1 MPARFHADL
10 HCHSTFSDGTLTP
23 AQLAQRARTAG
34 VTLWALT
41 DHDELAGI
49 PAAQQAAAAQ
59 GLDFLTGVEIS
70 VSFAQ
75 ACVHIVGLGVD
86 PAHPALQQGL
96 ADLRN
101 SRGPRAQ
108 EMGRQLEA
116 VGIPNA
122 YEGALRYVGN
132 PALISRTHFARHLV
146 ETGVCK
152 DIPEVFKHYLADGKP
167 GHVPQ
172 RWASLQEAV
181 GWITQAQGVA
191 VMAHPAR
198 YGFTANEEHALFS
211 SFCACGGQA
220 VEVVTGSHAP
230 HEYATYAALARELG
244 LAASRG
250 SDFHSPQESKIDLGG
265 CPRPAGAATRLGLAA
280 GSHRARP
287 GALKRRAC
295 RAHRGRQIPPD

>member
-59 GLDFLTGVEIS
+59 GLDFLAGVEIS

-265 CPRPAGAATRLGLAA
+265 L
-280 GSHRARP
+280 
-287 GALKRRAC
+287 
-295 RAHRGRQIPPD
+295 PPDLPGLQPVWDLLQDRIVRAPAP

>member
-59 GLDFLTGVEIS
+59 GLDFLAGVEIS

-75 ACVHIVGLGVD
+75 TCVHIVGLGVD
-86 PAHPALQQGL
+86 PEHPALQQGL
-96 ADLRN
+96 SDLRN

-211 SFCACGGQA
+211 SFCAGGGQA

-265 CPRPAGAATRLGLAA
+265 L
-280 GSHRARP
+280 
-287 GALKRRAC
+287 
-295 RAHRGRQIPPD
+295 PPDLPGLQPVWDLLQDRIVRAPTP

>member
-23 AQLAQRARTAG
+23 AQLAQRAHTAG

>member
-59 GLDFLTGVEIS
+59 GLDFLAGVEIS

-86 PAHPALQQGL
+86 PEHPALQQGL

-230 HEYATYAALARELG
+230 HEYATYAALARELDRFADWLRQQPEVG
-244 LAASRG
+244 GVYTYVDLRALRPEIPTSQVPLPASIWMLGAALAFLLSRG
-250 SDFHSPQESKIDLGG
+250 MTRIR
-265 CPRPAGAATRLGLAA
+265 PRA
-280 GSHRARP
+280 
-287 GALKRRAC
+287 
-295 RAHRGRQIPPD
+295 

>member
-59 GLDFLTGVEIS
+59 GLDFLAGVEIS

-265 CPRPAGAATRLGLAA
+265 LPADLPGLQPVWDLLQDRIV
-280 GSHRARP
+280 RAP
-287 GALKRRAC
+287 A
-295 RAHRGRQIPPD
+295 P

>member
-59 GLDFLTGVEIS
+59 GLDFLAGVEIS

-86 PAHPALQQGL
+86 PEHPALQQGL

-230 HEYATYAALARELG
+230 HEYATYAGLARELG

-265 CPRPAGAATRLGLAA
+265 LPADLPGLQPVWDLLQDRIV
-280 GSHRARP
+280 RAP
-287 GALKRRAC
+287 A
-295 RAHRGRQIPPD
+295 P

>member
-49 PAAQQAAAAQ
+49 PDAQQAASAQ
-59 GLDFLTGVEIS
+59 GLDFLAGVEIS

-211 SFCACGGQA
+211 SFCAGGGQA

-244 LAASRG
+244 LAATRG

-265 CPRPAGAATRLGLAA
+265 L
-280 GSHRARP
+280 
-287 GALKRRAC
+287 
-295 RAHRGRQIPPD
+295 PPDLPGLQPVWDLLQDRIVRAPTP

>member
-1 MPARFHADL
+1 MSARFHADL

-49 PAAQQAAAAQ
+49 PAAQQAAATQ
-59 GLDFLTGVEIS
+59 GLDFLAGVEIS

-75 ACVHIVGLGVD
+75 TCVHIVGLGVD
-86 PAHPALQQGL
+86 PGHAPLQQGL

-146 ETGVCK
+146 EIGVCK

-191 VMAHPAR
+191 VIAHPAR
-198 YGFTANEEHALFS
+198 YGFTANEAHALFS

-230 HEYATYAALARELG
+230 HEYTTYAALARELG

-250 SDFHSPQESKIDLGG
+250 SDFHSPQESKIDLG
-265 CPRPAGAATRLGLAA
+265 RL
-280 GSHRARP
+280 
-287 GALKRRAC
+287 
-295 RAHRGRQIPPD
+295 PPDPPGLRPVWDLLQDRIVRAPAP

>member
-59 GLDFLTGVEIS
+59 GLDFLAGVEIS

-198 YGFTANEEHALFS
+198 YGFTANEEHALFN

-265 CPRPAGAATRLGLAA
+265 L
-280 GSHRARP
+280 
-287 GALKRRAC
+287 
-295 RAHRGRQIPPD
+295 PPDLPGLQPVWDLLQDRIVRAPTP

>member
-59 GLDFLTGVEIS
+59 GLDFLAGVEIS

-86 PAHPALQQGL
+86 PEHPTLQQGL

-265 CPRPAGAATRLGLAA
+265 L
-280 GSHRARP
+280 
-287 GALKRRAC
+287 
-295 RAHRGRQIPPD
+295 PPDLPGLQPVWDLLQDRIVRAPAP

>member
-265 CPRPAGAATRLGLAA
+265 L
-280 GSHRARP
+280 
-287 GALKRRAC
+287 
-295 RAHRGRQIPPD
+295 PPDLPGLQPVWDLLQDRIVRAPAP

>member
-211 SFCACGGQA
+211 SFCAGGGQA

-265 CPRPAGAATRLGLAA
+265 L
-280 GSHRARP
+280 
-287 GALKRRAC
+287 
-295 RAHRGRQIPPD
+295 PPDLPGLQPVWDLLQDRIVRAPAP